1 MRERERERGRE
12 SKQHDAECLHAWYW
26 LSMHAS
32 VCFAEIVFE
41 ERDGGPE

>member
-1 MRERERERGRE
+1 MREREREGE
-12 SKQHDAECLHAWYW
+12 SLNSMMLNVWYW